1 MHGSTRPD
9 VHNDQV
15 IKFIKVLHNTLFL
28 AGYLAIGVLASVIG
42 YYGKPELGLG
52 ILLTS
57 TALMVLLFILSAVV
71 NRRHKRALRSAEIGK
86 SAAAAGQTKTYSAHA
101 SETYE
106 HDAHAVWSLIRPA
119 ESAVL
124 LNGVQ
129 RAFTVPG
136 TPTGV
141 GEQQC
146 FIRRDGSV
154 SIMEIVGE
162 ESPWWATA
170 RPVTP
175 EGVLRRSTYRLEPT
189 TNGCTLT
196 VGTVME
202 LPVNAELAE
211 DPGAW
216 WEAQMRPYLKRVKE
230 VFPPSKFDLAEP
242 SSSFFH

>member
-1 MHGSTRPD
+1 MYASNPAEA
-9 VHNDQV
+9 HNDQV
-15 IKFIKVLHNTLFL
+15 IKFIRVLHGILFA
-28 AGYLAIGVLASVIG
+28 AGYLAIAVLASVIS

-52 ILLTS
+52 IILTA
-57 TALMVLLFILSAVV
+57 TAMWVTLVVASAAI
-71 NRRHKRALRSAEIGK
+71 NRRHKRAVRSAEIAK
-86 SAAAAGQTKTYSAHA
+86 SAAAAGHTKTYSAHA
-101 SETYE
+101 TEDYE
-106 HDAHAVWSLIRPA
+106 HDAHTVWSLIRPA

-124 LNGVQ
+124 LNDAQ

-136 TPTGV
+136 TPAGV

-175 EGVLRRSTYRLEPT
+175 EGALKRSTYRLEPT
-189 TNGCTLT
+189 ETGCTLT

-202 LPVNAELAE
+202 IPVNADLAE
-211 DPGAW
+211 DPNEW
-216 WEAQMRPYLKRVKE
+216 WEAQMRPYLNRVKD
-230 VFPPSKFDLAEP
+230 VLSGRGC
-242 SSSFFH
+242 